1 MAIVKPFVCVHPA
14 GGYYEEVAALP
25 YDVYSRAEAK
35 AFTENRPHSF
45 LNIDRPETQ
54 FPDDQD
60 MYADCVYEKASSM
73 LKKWQDDGILEQE
86 EEACYFIYS
95 LTMNGREQTGI
106 VGCSC
111 VDDYL
116 NNVIRKHEFT
126 LAEKEL
132 DRIRHVDVCSAQT
145 GPIFLAYRHRDDIR
159 GLVNQVKASEPLFDF
174 VSEDG
179 VRHAGWKVSDS
190 AVNKA
195 LEAAFADIPRT
206 YIADG
211 HHRCASAVK
220 VALKRREE
228 KKAYTGK
235 EEFNY
240 FLSIL
245 FPDDELKILPYNRL
259 VKDLNGMSA
268 GDFLKKVEEKY
279 YIQKVSTAVHP
290 RKKGTCG
297 MFLEGCWYLL
307 EQRPEY
313 VKDDCVE
320 GLDVAYLQN
329 ELLSPI
335 LGIHN
340 PKTDHRIEFSG
351 GIRGTDYLEKRC
363 RTDMAAAFSMYPTS
377 IQELFAVADSDR
389 MMPPKSTWF
398 EPKLRSGLFIH
409 RFEEKGK
416 GQE

>member
-14 GGYYEEVAALP
+14 KGYFEEVAALP

-35 AFTENRPHSF
+35 AYVKNRPYSF

-54 FPDDQD
+54 FSDDQD

-73 LKKWQDDGILEQE
+73 LCQWQEDGILEQE

-106 VGCSC
+106 VGCCS

-116 NNVIRKHEFT
+116 NDVIRKHEFT

-132 DRIRHVDVCSAQT
+132 DRIRHVDTCSAQT
-145 GPIFLAYRHRDDIR
+145 GPIFLAYRHRDHIR
-159 GLVNQVKASEPLFDF
+159 SLIDQVKGTEPLFDF

-179 VRHAGWKVSDS
+179 VRHAGWKVKDAST
-190 AVNKA
+190 NQA
-195 LEAAFADIPRT
+195 LEAAFSDISRT

-220 VALKRREE
+220 VALKRRAE
-228 KKAYTGK
+228 KPDYTGK

-245 FPDDELKILPYNRL
+245 FSEDELKILPYNRM
-259 VKDLNGMSA
+259 VKDLNGLTA
-268 GDFLKKVEEKY
+268 EEFLKKVEEKFH
-279 YIQKVSTAVHP
+279 IKKVSTAVMP
-290 RKKGTCG
+290 TRKGTCG
-297 MFLEGCWYLL
+297 MYLNQHWYLL
-307 EQRPEY
+307 EQKQEY
-313 VKDDCVE
+313 IQDDCVE

-329 ELLSPI
+329 ELLCPV
-335 LGIHN
+335 LGIQD
-340 PKTDHRIEFSG
+340 PKTDRRIAFSG
-351 GIRGTDYLEKRC
+351 GIRGTDDLEKRC
-363 RTDMAAAFSMYPTS
+363 QEDMAVAFSMYPTS
-377 IQELFAVADSDR
+377 IQELFAVADADR

-409 RFEEKGK
+409 RFEKR
-416 GQE
+416 QESL

>member
-1 MAIVKPFVCVHPA
+1 MAIIKPFVCVHPA
-14 GGYYEEVAALP
+14 KGYFEEVAALP

-35 AFTENRPHSF
+35 DFVADRPRSC

-54 FPDDQD
+54 FADNQD

-73 LKKWQDDGILEQE
+73 LRKWQDDGILEQE
-86 EEACYFIYS
+86 ENACYFIYS

-106 VGCSC
+106 VGCSS

-116 NNVIRKHEFT
+116 NDVIRKHEFT
-126 LAEKEL
+126 LAEKEE

-145 GPIFLAYRHRDDIR
+145 GPIFLAYRHREDIR
-159 GLVNQVKASEPLFDF
+159 SLVNQVKQTEPLFDF

-179 VRHAGWKVSDS
+179 VRHAGWKVADPS
-190 AVNKA
+190 VNQA
-195 LEAAFADIPRT
+195 MEAAFADIPRT

-220 VALKRREE
+220 VALKRRAE
-228 KKAYTGK
+228 KPDYTGR

-245 FPDDELKILPYNRL
+245 FPDDELKILPYNRM
-259 VKDLNGMSA
+259 VKDLNGMTA
-268 GDFLKKVEEKY
+268 DEFLHKLEEKFH
-279 YIQKVSTAVHP
+279 IKKVSTAVHP

-297 MFLEGCWYLL
+297 MYLNGRWYLL
-307 EQRPEY
+307 EQKQEY
-313 VKDDCVE
+313 VSKDCVE

-329 ELLSPI
+329 EVLSPV
-335 LGIHN
+335 LGIQD

-363 RTDMAAAFSMYPTS
+363 RNDMAAAFSMYPTS
-377 IQELFAVADSDR
+377 IRELFAVADADR

-409 RFEEKGK
+409 RFERSGE
-416 GQE
+416 

>member
-14 GGYYEEVAALP
+14 GGYYDEVAALP

-35 AFTENRPHSF
+35 AFVEDKPHSF

-73 LKKWQDDGILEQE
+73 LLKWQEEGILEQE

-106 VGCSC
+106 VGCCS

-116 NNVIRKHEFT
+116 NDVIRKHEFT
-126 LAEKEL
+126 LEEKEL
-132 DRIRHVDVCSAQT
+132 DRIRHVDVCNAQT
-145 GPIFLAYRHRDDIR
+145 GPIFLAYRHREDIR
-159 GLVNQVKASEPLFDF
+159 CLVEQVKKENPMFDF

-179 VRHAGWKVSDS
+179 VRHAGWKVSDRT
-190 AVNKA
+190 VNQK

-211 HHRCASAVK
+211 HHRCASAAK
-220 VALKRREE
+220 VAVKRREE
-228 KKAYTGK
+228 NKNYTGK

-259 VKDLNGMSA
+259 IKDLNGLSEEE
-268 GDFLKKVEEKY
+268 FLNRVEEKFR
-279 YIQKVSTAVHP
+279 IRKVSTAVNP
-290 RKKGTCG
+290 SVKGTCG
-297 MFLEGCWYLL
+297 MYLNGRWYLL
-307 EQRPEY
+307 EQREEY
-313 VKDDCVE
+313 ISRDCVD

-329 ELLSPI
+329 ELLDPV
-335 LGIHN
+335 LGISD

-351 GIRGTDYLEKRC
+351 GIRGTEYLEKRC
-363 RTDMAAAFSMYPTS
+363 QSDMAAAFSMYPTS
-377 IQELFAVADSDR
+377 IQELFAVADADR

-409 RFEEKGK
+409 RFEKR
-416 GQE
+416 QETK

>member
-14 GGYYEEVAALP
+14 KGHFKEVAALP

-35 AFTENRPHSF
+35 AFTADKPYSF

-54 FPDDQD
+54 FSDEQD
-60 MYADCVYEKASSM
+60 MYADCVYEKAASM
-73 LKKWQDDGILEQE
+73 LNEWQKDGILKQE

-95 LTMNGREQTGI
+95 LTMKGREQTGI
-106 VGCSC
+106 VGCSS

-116 NNVIRKHEFT
+116 NDVIRKHEFT
-126 LAEKEL
+126 LEEKEQ

-145 GPIFLAYRHRDDIR
+145 GPIFLAYRRQEKISR
-159 GLVNQVKASEPLFDF
+159 LVRQVKTGAPLFDF

-179 VRHAGWKVSDS
+179 VRHAGWKVEDA
-190 AVNKA
+190 AVNQA
-195 LEAAFADIPRT
+195 LETAFARIPRT

-228 KKAYTGK
+228 NPGYTGK
-235 EEFNY
+235 ESFNY

-245 FPDDELKILPYNRL
+245 FPDDELRILPYNRMI
-259 VKDLNGMSA
+259 KDLNGLNA
-268 GDFLKKVEEKY
+268 EEFLKKVEEKFS
-279 YIQKVSTAVHP
+279 IRHFSTVVNPA
-290 RKKGTCG
+290 RKGTYG
-297 MFLEGCWYLL
+297 MYLENRWYLL
-307 EQRPEY
+307 EQKPEF
-313 VKDDCVE
+313 VKKDCVE
-320 GLDVAYLQN
+320 SLDVAYLQN
-329 ELLSPI
+329 ELLAPV
-335 LGIHN
+335 LGIKD

-351 GIRGTDYLEKRC
+351 GIRGTEYLEKRC
-363 RTDMAAAFSMYPTS
+363 RKDMKVAFSMYPTS
-377 IQELFAVADSDR
+377 IQELFAVADADR

-409 RFEEKGK
+409 RF
-416 GQE
+416 

>member
-14 GGYYEEVAALP
+14 GGYYAEVAALP

-35 AFTENRPHSF
+35 AFVADRPHSF

-60 MYADCVYEKASSM
+60 MYADCVYDKASSM
-73 LKKWQDDGILEQE
+73 LAQWQEDGILEQE

-106 VGCSC
+106 VGCCS

-126 LAEKEL
+126 LEEKEL
-132 DRIRHVDVCSAQT
+132 DRIRHVDVCNAQT
-145 GPIFLAYRHRDDIR
+145 GPIFLAYRHREDIR
-159 GLVNQVKASEPLFDF
+159 SLVEQVKKAEPVFDF

-179 VRHAGWKVSDS
+179 VRHAGWKVSDRG
-190 AVNKA
+190 VNRA
-195 LEAAFADIPRT
+195 LESAFADISRT

-228 KKAYTGK
+228 TKDYTGK

-259 VKDLNGMSA
+259 VKDLNGLTEEE
-268 GDFLKKVEEKY
+268 FLNRVEEKFC
-279 YIQKVSTAVHP
+279 IRKVSTAVKP
-290 RKKGTCG
+290 TQKGICG
-297 MFLEGCWYLL
+297 MYLNGRWYLL
-307 EQRPEY
+307 EQREEY
-313 VKDDCVE
+313 VRDDCVD
-320 GLDVAYLQN
+320 GLDVSYLQN
-329 ELLSPI
+329 ELLCPV
-335 LGIHN
+335 LGIRD

-363 RTDMAAAFSMYPTS
+363 QADMAVAFSMHPTS
-377 IQELFAVADSDR
+377 IQELFAVADADR

-409 RFEEKGK
+409 RFEKR
-416 GQE
+416 QEQG